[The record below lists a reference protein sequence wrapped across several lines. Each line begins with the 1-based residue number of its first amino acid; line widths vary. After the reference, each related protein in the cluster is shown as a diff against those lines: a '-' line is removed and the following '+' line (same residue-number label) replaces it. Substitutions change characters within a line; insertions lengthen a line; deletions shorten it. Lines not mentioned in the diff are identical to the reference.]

1 MAKPRRSK
9 EWGCLCSRVR
19 VVERVRQRER
29 KRRRAIKP
37 ADGQHSAMLAHTHT
51 HTHTQCATARL
62 TWLWAR
68 QPHPQPL
75 QLGRTT
81 SAARNS
87 RGASLCQLNTPSTAH
102 VTWLFLHSWTQLGN
116 GSLTCGVLSPAPYRM

>member
-1 MAKPRRSK
+1 MSLFQSASCRES
-9 EWGCLCSRVR
+9 ET
-19 VVERVRQRER
+19 EREEEAESDKAGGRTTQC
-29 KRRRAIKP
+29 RART
-37 ADGQHSAMLAHTHT
+37 HTHT